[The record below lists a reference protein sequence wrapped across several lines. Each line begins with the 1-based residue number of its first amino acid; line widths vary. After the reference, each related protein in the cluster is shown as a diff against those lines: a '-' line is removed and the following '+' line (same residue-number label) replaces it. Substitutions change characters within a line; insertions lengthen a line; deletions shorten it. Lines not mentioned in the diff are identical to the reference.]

1 MSELSLE
8 QLVARAHQQNDYDP
22 LINLIPTPSCWAS
35 NACVWA
41 TTWSFVCQPTATVSV
56 TRYYRRCMAA

>member
-22 LINLIPTPSCWAS
+22 LINLIPYAKLLGIECLRLGDDMVFSSAS
-35 NACVWA
+35 
-41 TTWSFVCQPTATVSV
+41 QP
-56 TRYYRRCMAA
+56 RLHR